1 MTSMSQFSPSSVS
14 PRARW
19 HALGLAIAV
28 EGLVIAAVLAASAK
42 HSPAASFIELPVA
55 ILSAEP
61 PLQASPAP
69 PPTPQPARETRP
81 VKESASP
88 PPLPRTVEQILA
100 PATTVPSEP
109 PDAVQ
114 STHDA
119 VSTPVAAPP
128 AAVPPPPAPSVPS
141 VPSAEYI
148 ALVKAAVQAAFEY
161 PPAAKALDFKGR
173 ARVAFNLTD
182 CRPSGARVVVSSGM
196 SIVDRAAQRAVEGA
210 TYPPVPD
217 SMRRVEQSF
226 EVWVNFGL

>member
-1 MTSMSQFSPSSVS
+1 MTTMSHFAPRSVS

-19 HALGLAIAV
+19 HALGLAVAI

-42 HSPAASFIELPVA
+42 HSPAASFIELPIA

-61 PLQASPAP
+61 LLHATPPPPPAP
-69 PPTPQPARETRP
+69 KPAHEMP
-81 VKESASP
+81 SVKEAASP
-88 PPLPRTVEQILA
+88 PPLPKTEEQNLA
-100 PATTVPSEP
+100 LATAVPSEP
-109 PDAVQ
+109 PVVVQ

-119 VSTPVAAPP
+119 VSTPVAVPP
-128 AAVPPPPAPSVPS
+128 AAAPPPPAPSG
-141 VPSAEYI
+141 PSAEYI

-173 ARVAFNLTD
+173 ARVAFNLMD
-182 CRPSGARVVVSSGM
+182 SRPSGARVVVSSGM

-210 TYPPVPD
+210 TYPPAPD
-217 SMRRVEQSF
+217 SIRHVEQSF